1 MKMGYIS
8 PLKEKRLS
16 DSVIKVL
23 VYLVKKK
30 KITLAQGDQEYS
42 IQHYQWKSVRSCKE
56 NFLKWYTKF

>member
-30 KITLAQGDQEYS
+30 K
-42 IQHYQWKSVRSCKE
+42 KSHLHKE
-56 NFLKWYTKF
+56 TKSTPYNTINGNLYVHAKKTS